1 MTRSKYSLI
10 AGDWTDEDEREE
22 AAALLV
28 AVTVVEAKE
37 EWEEEKQALLLEERG
52 GNEQAWSMRAF
63 TTSVC
68 PHAQAMMSG
77 VIPAGRRNEYEKWTP
92 VAIAESFRPS
102 LYLLCSVYGRLDCV

>member
-1 MTRSKYSLI
+1 LI
-10 AGDWTDEDEREE
+10 AGGWTDKDEREE

-37 EWEEEKQALLLEERG
+37 EWEEDKQALLLEERG
-52 GNEQAWSMRAF
+52 ASEQAWSMRAF

-68 PHAQAMMSG
+68 PHAQAMMRG
-77 VIPAGRRNEYEKWTP
+77 VIPAERRHEYEKWTP
-92 VAIAESFRPS
+92 VTIAETFRSS